1 MKKTHLLVIL
11 VAVLVLLNVGTL
23 GFLLLNRPHGPHP
36 PYMKVQQG
44 PKARIEERLAFTE
57 EQRKAFHD
65 LIEEHRSQIQAKDE
79 EMMAARNMLY
89 AQLSVGDVGQNDSL
103 LSAIGRIQQEVEQIH
118 FAHFE
123 QIRGLCTAE
132 QLPAYNELTKELAMY
147 FSQPKG
153 PKRRH

>member
-23 GFLLLNRPHGPHP
+23 GFLLLNRPHGPNP
-36 PYMKVQQG
+36 PYMKLEQG

-57 EQRKAFHD
+57 EQKKAFHG

-89 AQLSVGDVGQNDSL
+89 AQLFDGDVSQNDSL
-103 LSAIGRIQQEVEQIH
+103 LAAIGRIQQEVEQIH
-118 FAHFE
+118 FSHFE

-132 QLPAYNELTKELAMY
+132 QLPAYNELTKELATY

-153 PKRRH
+153 LKRRH

>member
-23 GFLLLNRPHGPHP
+23 GFLLLGRPHGPHP
-36 PYMKVQQG
+36 PHMNGEQG
-44 PKARIEERLAFTE
+44 PKARIEERLSFTE
-57 EQRKAFHD
+57 EQEKAFQG
-65 LIEEHRSQIQAKDE
+65 LIEEHRSQIRAKDE
-79 EMMAARNMLY
+79 EMMATRNMLY
-89 AQLSVGDVGQNDSL
+89 AELPDGDTAGSDSL
-103 LSAIGRIQQEVEQIH
+103 LEAIGRIQQEVEQIH

-132 QLPAYNELTKELAMY
+132 QLPAYNELTKELATY

-153 PKRRH
+153 PKPKH